1 MTFANQQT
9 GAKVEALKDINF
21 TIKQGEVWGIIGPNG
36 AGKSTLLK
44 ILSKTFPN
52 VFDDYFNSLNNS

>member
-21 TIKQGEVWGIIGPNG
+21 TLKKGELLSVLGPVWLWQNDIAEHGRRFHHPDQW
-36 AGKSTLLK
+36 
-44 ILSKTFPN
+44 P
-52 VFDDYFNSLNNS
+52 DCRWRPRD